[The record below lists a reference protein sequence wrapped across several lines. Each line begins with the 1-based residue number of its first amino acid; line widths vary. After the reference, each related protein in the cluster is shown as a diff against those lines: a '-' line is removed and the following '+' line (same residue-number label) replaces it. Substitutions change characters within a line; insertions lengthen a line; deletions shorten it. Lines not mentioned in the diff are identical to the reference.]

1 MKRILFLVAVFAIT
15 LASCSKEDNFKTV
28 DDSVVNFSLG
38 LENAMNTK
46 AISDGKSVNQL
57 MYAVFD
63 DEGKLIIPK
72 SVNENEHAI
81 NALHSAGG

>member
-1 MKRILFLVAVFAIT
+1 MKRILFLVAVFAI

-46 AISDGKSVNQL
+46 AISDGKSVN
-57 MYAVFD
+57 
-63 DEGKLIIPK
+63 
-72 SVNENEHAI
+72 
-81 NALHSAGG
+81 

>member
-1 MKRILFLVAVFAIT
+1 MKRILFLVAVVAIV

-63 DEGKLIIPK
+63 EEWK
-72 SVNENEHAI
+72 
-81 NALHSAGG
+81 